1 MTITTFKV
9 YVDIFQRT
17 ENQVMESVPK
27 KNCWVVD
34 ETGKDI
40 LILLGEILIQLEI
53 SLEYHPNISSEW
65 MLQIQE
71 INNFAAMVSFL

>member
-1 MTITTFKV
+1 MG
-9 YVDIFQRT
+9 
-17 ENQVMESVPK
+17 SVPK
-27 KNCWVVD
+27 KYCRVVY

-40 LILLGEILIQLEI
+40 LILLGEFLIQLEI